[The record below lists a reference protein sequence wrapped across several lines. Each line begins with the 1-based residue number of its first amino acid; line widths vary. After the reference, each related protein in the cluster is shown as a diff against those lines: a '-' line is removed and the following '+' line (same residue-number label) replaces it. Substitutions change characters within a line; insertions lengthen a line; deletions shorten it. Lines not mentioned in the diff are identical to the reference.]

1 MERISIQEIANVLV
15 AKSGLKKKDAERFG
29 TTLFEVVKDGLAS
42 DRLVKIKGLGTFK
55 IIDIE
60 ARESVNVNTGERVLI
75 EGHEKITFTPDSTMK
90 ELVNKPFS
98 QFETVV
104 LNEGVVFDDMPEEP
118 TPPIAKLV
126 SNEEEPAPVEDPT
139 PVEEPTPD
147 EEPTPEEPEEPIQE
161 VAEEPEPDIQPE
173 PEVIQPEPEVTQP
186 EPEVTQPEPEVTQP
200 EPEVTQTEDIQ
211 TEELQTEITSEET
224 MKPIY
229 RNQFETMS
237 RSKVRNW
244 AVISLLMCIVSFGA
258 GYFLGLN
265 QGKTKAME
273 EFINQPIGEVLVDT
287 QKVEKTEKTE
297 EKAPTAKEEKAPATI
312 EEKVPE
318 PKEEKAPEKKDTKPE
333 TPVIDKYA
341 EMDGRVRTGAYR
353 IVGTDYEL
361 PVKAGETVARFS
373 QRTLGPGMECYIE
386 VFNGVKANTVLQEGQ
401 KLKVPKLESK
411 IKKSSKKQPK
421 AVQTEEQTN

>member
-126 SNEEEPAPVEDPT
+126 SNEEEPT
-139 PVEEPTPD
+139 PEEP
-147 EEPTPEEPEEPIQE
+147 EPEEPIQE
-161 VAEEPEPDIQPE
+161 VVEEPEPDIQPE
-173 PEVIQPEPEVTQP
+173 PEVIIQSEPEELQT
-186 EPEVTQPEPEVTQP
+186 

-287 QKVEKTEKTE
+287 QKVEKTEKAE
-297 EKAPTAKEEKAPATI
+297 EKAPAAKEEKAPATI

-421 AVQTEEQTN
+421 ADQTKEQTN

>member
-55 IIDIE
+55 VIDIE

-75 EGHEKITFTPDSTMK
+75 EGHEKITFTPDATMK

-118 TPPIAKLV
+118 TPPIETLV
-126 SNEEEPAPVEDPT
+126 SDEEEPAPVE
-139 PVEEPTPD
+139 
-147 EEPTPEEPEEPIQE
+147 EPTPEESEPEEPIQE
-161 VAEEPEPDIQPE
+161 EVTE
-173 PEVIQPEPEVTQP
+173 PEVIIQPETEIQTEELQT
-186 EPEVTQPEPEVTQP
+186 EQIQTEE
-200 EPEVTQTEDIQ
+200 TEDIQTEELQ

-224 MKPIY
+224 MNTIY
-229 RNQFETMS
+229 RNQYKKMM
-237 RSKVRNW
+237 RSKLRNW
-244 AVISLLMCIVSFGA
+244 AFIGLLMCIVSFGA
-258 GYFLGLN
+258 GYFIGLN

-273 EFINQPIGEVLVDT
+273 EFINQPIEEVLVDT

-297 EKAPTAKEEKAPATI
+297 EKAPAAKEEKAPAAKEEKAPAAK

-333 TPVIDKYA
+333 TPAIDKYA

-411 IKKSSKKQPK
+411 IKKNSKKQPK
-421 AVQTEEQTN
+421 AVQTNEQTN

>member
-55 IIDIE
+55 VIDIE

-75 EGHEKITFTPDSTMK
+75 EGHEKITFTPDATMK

-118 TPPIAKLV
+118 TPPIETLV
-126 SNEEEPAPVEDPT
+126 SDEEEPAPV
-139 PVEEPTPD
+139 
-147 EEPTPEEPEEPIQE
+147 EEPTPEEPEPEEPIQE
-161 VAEEPEPDIQPE
+161 EVTE
-173 PEVIQPEPEVTQP
+173 PEVIIQPE
-186 EPEVTQPEPEVTQP
+186 
-200 EPEVTQTEDIQ
+200 TEIQ

-224 MKPIY
+224 MNTIY
-229 RNQFETMS
+229 RNQYKKMM
-237 RSKVRNW
+237 RSKLRNW
-244 AVISLLMCIVSFGA
+244 AFIGLLMCIVSFGA
-258 GYFLGLN
+258 GYFIGLN

-273 EFINQPIGEVLVDT
+273 EFINQPIEEVLVDT

-297 EKAPTAKEEKAPATI
+297 ERAPAAKEEKAPAAK

-333 TPVIDKYA
+333 TPAIDKYA

-411 IKKSSKKQPK
+411 IKKNSKKQPK
-421 AVQTEEQTN
+421 AVQTNEQTN

>member
-55 IIDIE
+55 VIDIE

-75 EGHEKITFTPDSTMK
+75 EGHEKITFTLDATMK

-118 TPPIAKLV
+118 TPPIETLV
-126 SNEEEPAPVEDPT
+126 SDEEEPAPV
-139 PVEEPTPD
+139 
-147 EEPTPEEPEEPIQE
+147 EEPTPEEPEPEEPIQE
-161 VAEEPEPDIQPE
+161 EVTE
-173 PEVIQPEPEVTQP
+173 PEVIIQPETEIQTEELQT
-186 EPEVTQPEPEVTQP
+186 EQIQTEE
-200 EPEVTQTEDIQ
+200 TEDIQTEELQ

-224 MKPIY
+224 MNTIY
-229 RNQFETMS
+229 RNQYKKMM
-237 RSKVRNW
+237 RSKLRNW
-244 AVISLLMCIVSFGA
+244 AFIGLLMCIVSFGA
-258 GYFLGLN
+258 GYFIGMN
-265 QGKTKAME
+265 QGKTK
-273 EFINQPIGEVLVDT
+273 
-287 QKVEKTEKTE
+287 
-297 EKAPTAKEEKAPATI
+297 AKEEKAPAAKEEKAPAAKEEKAPAAK

-333 TPVIDKYA
+333 TPAIDKYA

-411 IKKSSKKQPK
+411 IKKNSKKQPK
-421 AVQTEEQTN
+421 AVQTNEQTN